1 MKPRIKKFE
10 TKNRLPRFDF
20 TNDGSDEN
28 SQTATIKELMDELVY
43 EDTTSTSGKPLD
55 TNGKQMSIRQLGPVL
70 RLLRSISGKALRSIT
85 EQHPLL
91 DIKTIKTLYRYSYDK
106 NLHLIGL
113 IEPPGS
119 DSQAI
124 MNILTSPPT
133 GQSAIVFETKRRIIS
148 DLEREISAE
157 EKEQIDAIL
166 SPQDAP
172 RAYWAET
179 NDAIDKILLTHL
191 HIDEDS
197 GLLIEADPHL
207 ATKTNEFMSDVTPAE
222 RETRLHVAAYVYLR
236 SLEFLHALNFE
247 ITTNGMIPNDRT
259 VDNMQMDFSRICK
272 SILPVHGVSIQG
284 HTPFM
289 SLADVPAFS
298 ADNAAEIARLVSTA
312 TGFTYNKRDILTG
325 KDAIRARCALAVYL
339 ASIKL
344 PSDENPK
351 PIAVVHVI
359 AAFCSVLHQ
368 RKMKSKP
375 KTSRRYGPKLVSP
388 QKQLDACIEGQDKQ
402 LAPTAWYIYSERTLW
417 YSQAMLGRRHMAHS
431 HKLLQTEQAKLNSAI
446 YASLNHVLIR
456 KLTGSYREHMV
467 KAAQG
472 FVTLHGKDATK
483 YEWIHGLRQD

>member
-1 MKPRIKKFE
+1 MKSRIKKLE
-10 TKNRLPRFDF
+10 TGKRLPRFDF
-20 TNDGSDEN
+20 TSDGSDDG

-55 TNGKQMSIRQLGPVL
+55 TSGKQMSIRQLGPVL

-106 NLHLIGL
+106 NMHLIGL

-133 GQSAIVFETKRRIIS
+133 EQNAIVFETKRRIIS
-148 DLEREISAE
+148 DLEREISAD

-166 SPQDAP
+166 NPQYAP

-179 NDAIDKILLTHL
+179 NAAIDKILLTHL
-191 HIDEDS
+191 HLDEDS
-197 GLLIEADPHL
+197 SLLIEADPHL
-207 ATKTNEFMSDVTPAE
+207 AAKTNEFMSDITPAE
-222 RETRLHVAAYVYLR
+222 RETRLHVATYVHLR

-259 VDNMQMDFSRICK
+259 VDNMQLNFSRICK
-272 SILPVHGVSIQG
+272 SILPVHGVTIQG

-289 SLADVPAFS
+289 SLADVPAFCS
-298 ADNAAEIARLVSTA
+298 DNATEIARLVSIA
-312 TGFTYNKRDILTG
+312 TGFTYNKRDILGG
-325 KDAIRARCALAVYL
+325 KDANRAKYALAVYL

-344 PSDENPK
+344 PSGENPK
-351 PIAVVHVI
+351 PIGVVHVV

-375 KTSRRYGPKLVSP
+375 KTSRRYGSKLVSP
-388 QKQLDACIEGQDKQ
+388 QKQLDAFIEGKDKQ
-402 LAPTAWYIYSERTLW
+402 LAPTAWFIYSERTLW
-417 YSQAMLGRRHMAHS
+417 YTHAMLCRTHLARS
-431 HKLLQTEQAKLNSAI
+431 HKPLQTEQAKLNSAI
-446 YASLNHVLIR
+446 YTSLNHVLIR
-456 KLTGSYREHMV
+456 KLTSSYRVHMV

-483 YEWIHGLRQD
+483 YEPIHGLRQD